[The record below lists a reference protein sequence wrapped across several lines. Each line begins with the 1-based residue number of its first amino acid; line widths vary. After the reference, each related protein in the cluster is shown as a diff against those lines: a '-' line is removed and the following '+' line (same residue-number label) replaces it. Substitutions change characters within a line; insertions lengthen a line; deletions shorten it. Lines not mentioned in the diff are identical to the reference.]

1 MNKTQL
7 PVFSVL
13 FTYMTVCFIIVPSA
27 APGNFNVT
35 STSSLSLD
43 VSWEAIPEGK
53 QQGELLGYVVYY
65 KIKGS
70 SVERNETVGQDKSTL
85 TLARL
90 QYKIYVV
97 RVAGYT
103 AVGVGKSTPEL
114 NKIPNDGG

>member
-1 MNKTQL
+1 MYMI
-7 PVFSVL
+7 VR
-13 FTYMTVCFIIVPSA
+13 FTIVPSA

-43 VSWEAIPEGK
+43 VSWDAIPEEQ
-53 QQGELLGYVVYY
+53 QQGLLLGYVVYY

-70 SVERNETVGQDKSTL
+70 SVEQNKTVGPAQSILKL
-85 TLARL
+85 TGL

-103 AVGVGKSTPEL
+103 AVGLGKSTTEL